1 MRLRW
6 LTVMNHVTAEMVHQY
21 AIENQ
26 VRLMDA
32 KKLLEK
38 KTTTVLQY
46 CPDGGTNQDWTDV
59 PHVIEYR
66 TSVSEG

>member
-1 MRLRW
+1 
-6 LTVMNHVTAEMVHQY
+6 
-21 AIENQ
+21 
-26 VRLMDA
+26 MDA

-46 CPDGGTNQDWTDV
+46 CPTGGTNQDWTDV
-59 PHVIEYR
+59 PHVVEYR